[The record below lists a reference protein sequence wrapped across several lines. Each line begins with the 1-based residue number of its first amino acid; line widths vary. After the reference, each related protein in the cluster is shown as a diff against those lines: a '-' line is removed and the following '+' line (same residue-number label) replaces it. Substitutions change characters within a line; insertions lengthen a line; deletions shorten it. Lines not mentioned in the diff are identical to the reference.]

1 MPAVALNCSKVDVAD
16 QHMEKAELLGN
27 FIEATFTE
35 RSWLDHARA
44 LIQKDDIVKHD
55 TLTWAAYHASSQ
67 TGIVRQAAITQ
78 LLPLFYEKAASV
90 SMIKH
95 HAMDIVLQATQFLNA
110 GQIPVIACDN
120 LLYVIIAI
128 PDG

>member
-55 TLTWAAYHASSQ
+55 TLTWAAYHPSSQ

-95 HAMDIVLQATQFLNA
+95 AVDVVLQATQFLNA

-120 LLYVIIAI
+120 PLYVIIAS